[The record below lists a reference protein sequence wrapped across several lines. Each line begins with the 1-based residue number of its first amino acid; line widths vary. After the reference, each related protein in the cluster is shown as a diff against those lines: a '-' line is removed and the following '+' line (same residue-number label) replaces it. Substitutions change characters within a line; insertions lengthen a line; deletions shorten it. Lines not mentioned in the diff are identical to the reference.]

1 MSNEIKCMGYN
12 TTLPSARI
20 QNIDYDE
27 ISFFREGLA
36 KVKKDGKYG
45 YIDRAGKE
53 VIPCQYDDADRF
65 NIGLAAVSKDGKY
78 GYIDRM
84 GKEVIPFKYFHACR
98 FSDNGLAVVSEH
110 DDIYTKVITS
120 GHVCFSHRISGL
132 IDRTGK
138 EIVPC
143 KYFDIEDFIEGLAIV
158 GGKGEYGYKYGL
170 IDETGKEIVPCQYD
184 GIYPFKEGLAR
195 VYKNGK
201 YGYIDRTGKEIVP
214 CQYDFAFSFSEG
226 LARVKNRNGIY
237 ISERGLPIAKYTN
250 YYIDKTGKAV
260 ITHQYIEDDFSEGLA
275 RVSKNGKYGYIDKT
289 GKEVIPCQYTM
300 AYDFNGD
307 LARVVNKRSIWIDKT
322 GKKVCDYIDDF
333 NDGLAIVARLNNDGR
348 YIYGYIDK
356 TGKEVIPCQ
365 YANADNFSE
374 GLAKVARLSNDGRY
388 IYGYID
394 KTGKEIVPCKF
405 YNAEKFSNGFALLAN
420 MHYLINKMG
429 KEVIPMQNDIIFV
442 PDENLIEVI
451 KKGDGTARFF
461 DKEGKEL
468 VSSKHGHCSY
478 IDENMYVLYLFNQNQ
493 GYRQLLID
501 NQPDYQYYNNE
512 NNKIVEPSATEE
524 AKPENKIENNE
535 PSIDNAQSDC
545 QKQDNENNKI
555 VEPSATEESK
565 PENKIENNE
574 PSIDNAQSDCQ
585 DQNNEN
591 NKIVELSPTE
601 EEKIGDKREKNELAI
616 IDVKIKKYNQELIN
630 KKRRLEEELRMVNN
644 ELRNIALN
652 IIIENPTMTNQ
663 ELVRSLNGINAAD
676 ISEETGITKQL
687 KYKKN

>member
-84 GKEVIPFKYFHACR
+84 GKEVIPFKYFHAR
-98 FSDNGLAVVSEH
+98 SFFDNGLAVVSEH

-120 GHVCFSHRISGL
+120 GHVCFGHRISGL

-143 KYFDIEDFIEGLAIV
+143 KYFYIGDFIEGLAIV

-184 GIYPFKEGLAR
+184 EVYPFKEGLAM
-195 VYKNGK
+195 VTKNLK
-201 YGYIDRTGKEIVP
+201 SGYIDRTGKEIVP

-226 LARVKNRNGIY
+226 LARVENRNGIY
-237 ISERGLPIAKYTN
+237 ISEIGPKYTK

-275 RVSKNGKYGYIDKT
+275 RVYKNGKYGYIDKT

-405 YNAEKFSNGFALLAN
+405 YNAENFSNGFAVLGN

-429 KEVIPMQNDIIFV
+429 KEVIPMSNDIIFV
-442 PDENLIEVI
+442 HNEDLIEVI
-451 KKGDGTARFF
+451 KKEDGTTRFF

-468 VSSKHGHCSY
+468 VSSTRHGYCSY
-478 IDENMYVLYLFNQNQ
+478 IDENMYVLYLLNQNQ
-493 GYRQLLID
+493 GYRQLLIN
-501 NQPDYQYYNNE
+501 NQPDYQYQNNE
-512 NNKIVEPSATEE
+512 NNKIVEPSAIEE

-545 QKQDNENNKI
+545 QDQNNENNKI
-555 VEPSATEESK
+555 VEPSSTGESK
-565 PENKIENNE
+565 TENEIENNE

>member
-84 GKEVIPFKYFHACR
+84 GKEVIPFKYFHAR
-98 FSDNGLAVVSEH
+98 SFFDNGLAVVSEH

-120 GHVCFSHRISGL
+120 GHVCFGHRISGL

-143 KYFDIEDFIEGLAIV
+143 KYFYIGDFIEGLAIV

-184 GIYPFKEGLAR
+184 EKLWPFKEGLAM
-195 VYKNGK
+195 VTKDLK
-201 YGYIDRTGKEIVP
+201 SGYIDRTGKEIVP
-214 CQYDFAFSFSEG
+214 CQYDYAYSFSEG
-226 LARVKNRNGIY
+226 LARVEKNGKH
-237 ISERGLPIAKYTN
+237 S
-250 YYIDKTGKAV
+250 YIDKTGKEV
-260 ITHQYIEDDFSEGLA
+260 IPCQYDYAYSFSEGLA
-275 RVSKNGKYGYIDKT
+275 RVEKNGKYGYIDKT

-300 AYDFNGD
+300 ACNFNGD

-365 YANADNFSE
+365 YADADNFSE

-442 PDENLIEVI
+442 LDENLIEVI

-555 VEPSATEESK
+555 VE
-565 PENKIENNE
+565 
-574 PSIDNAQSDCQ
+574 
-585 DQNNEN
+585 
-591 NKIVELSPTE
+591 LSPTE
-601 EEKIGDKREKNELAI
+601 EEKIENKREKNELAI

-652 IIIENPTMTNQ
+652 VIIENPTMTNQ

>member
-84 GKEVIPFKYFHACR
+84 GKEVIPFKYFHAR
-98 FSDNGLAVVSEH
+98 SFFDNGLAVVSEH

-120 GHVCFSHRISGL
+120 GHVCFGHRISGL

-143 KYFDIEDFIEGLAIV
+143 KYFYIGDFIEGLAIV

-184 GIYPFKEGLAR
+184 EVYPFKEGLAM
-195 VYKNGK
+195 VTKNLK
-201 YGYIDRTGKEIVP
+201 SGYIDRTGKEIVP

-226 LARVKNRNGIY
+226 LARVENRNGIY
-237 ISERGLPIAKYTN
+237 ISEIGPKYTK

-275 RVSKNGKYGYIDKT
+275 RVYKNGKYGYIDKT

-405 YNAEKFSNGFALLAN
+405 YNAENFSNGFAVLGN

-429 KEVIPMQNDIIFV
+429 KEVIPMSNDIIFV
-442 PDENLIEVI
+442 HNEDLIEVI
-451 KKGDGTARFF
+451 KKEDGTTRFF

-468 VSSKHGHCSY
+468 VSSTRHGYCSY
-478 IDENMYVLYLFNQNQ
+478 IDENMYVLYLLNQNQ
-493 GYRQLLID
+493 GYRQLLIN
-501 NQPDYQYYNNE
+501 NQPDYQYQNNE
-512 NNKIVEPSATEE
+512 NNKIVEPSAIEE
-524 AKPENKIENNE
+524 A
-535 PSIDNAQSDC
+535 
-545 QKQDNENNKI
+545 
-555 VEPSATEESK
+555 K